1 MLQKMPDVYTAY
13 IAYIGI
19 IIPKLYFR
27 SIGSLQNTVGSFSV
41 GQVSDPMSQCWD
53 MGSDT
58 CPNTSAAA
66 LFARPL

>member
-1 MLQKMPDVYTAY
+1 MLQKMPDVCIAY

-41 GQVSDPMSQCWD
+41 GQVSDPMSQ
-53 MGSDT
+53 
-58 CPNTSAAA
+58 PPPAHANTR
-66 LFARPL
+66 LILLLT